1 MTVSQKDR
9 QMNMKTYIQTERQTL
24 YYLHNNIVDQ
34 ASSSLT
40 NLALQLIL
48 FFLVCVFLK
57 TFKITKFVRVSYQLI
72 LERYQRILTDKL
84 TDIKTQWLLVQL
96 CYKIIRTNLHWFSSF
111 FGSLKKNNIKDNVV
125 GLQSSMD
132 RQTWTFIE

>member
-1 MTVSQKDR
+1 
-9 QMNMKTYIQTERQTL
+9 MNMKTYIQTEKQTL
-24 YYLHNNIVDQ
+24 YYLLNNIVDQ
-34 ASSSLT
+34 VSSSLT

-84 TDIKTQWLLVQL
+84 TDIKTQ
-96 CYKIIRTNLHWFSSF
+96 
-111 FGSLKKNNIKDNVV
+111 
-125 GLQSSMD
+125 
-132 RQTWTFIE
+132 

>member
-1 MTVSQKDR
+1 
-9 QMNMKTYIQTERQTL
+9 MNMKTYIQTERQTL
-24 YYLHNNIVDQ
+24 YYLLNNIVDQ
-34 ASSSLT
+34 VSSSLT

-84 TDIKTQWLLVQL
+84 TDIKTQ
-96 CYKIIRTNLHWFSSF
+96 
-111 FGSLKKNNIKDNVV
+111 
-125 GLQSSMD
+125 
-132 RQTWTFIE
+132 